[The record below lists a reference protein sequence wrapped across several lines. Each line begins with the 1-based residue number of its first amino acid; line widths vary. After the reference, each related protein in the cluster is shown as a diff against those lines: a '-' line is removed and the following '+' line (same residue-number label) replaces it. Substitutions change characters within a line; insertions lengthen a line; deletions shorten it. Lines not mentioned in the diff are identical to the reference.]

1 MGIFREVSYVRRD
14 AIMSLT
20 AFLDESR
27 PPVTTATRGVAV
39 SARPR
44 HRLLYAYG
52 SVAIVAI
59 AVSIVAAMVFG
70 SADITWATTLS
81 VVSHHL
87 FGTELAPDVPSS
99 TDTIIWQLRA
109 PRAVLATIVGA
120 GLAVSGVAMQT
131 LVRNPLADP
140 YLLGISAGSGAG
152 ATAVIIFGAFSGS
165 PIAPLT
171 FGALL
176 GAVTA
181 TLMVA
186 AFARSGGGLTPLR
199 LVLSGVVLS
208 AAFSALS
215 SFMVFVG
222 PDPRA
227 AQSVM
232 FWMLG
237 SVASATW
244 QRTVVPLLVLLV
256 VLVFFMAKA
265 RHLDALATGES
276 TAAAVGID
284 VASLRRQV
292 FVVQAL
298 LVGTLVAVSGGI
310 GFVGLVIP
318 HVTRILVGAT
328 HRSVLPIAASLGGL
342 FLVWVDIIA
351 RVLGGSQEMPLGVV
365 TGLVGAPLFLYLM
378 NRSSYSY
385 GGSE

>member
-1 MGIFREVSYVRRD
+1 MTRFRWDASPGGTSTARWRWTLPVSYGV
-14 AIMSLT
+14 
-20 AFLDESR
+20 
-27 PPVTTATRGVAV
+27 VTV
-39 SARPR
+39 
-44 HRLLYAYG
+44 
-52 SVAIVAI
+52 IAI
-59 AVSIVAAMVFG
+59 ALSIAGAMVLG
-70 SADITWATTLS
+70 SADITWSTTLQ
-81 VVSHHL
+81 VISHHL
-87 FGTELAPDVPSS
+87 FSTELDSAIPPSA
-99 TDTIIWQLRA
+99 DTIVWKLRA
-109 PRAVLATIVGA
+109 PRGVLAAIVGA

-140 YLLGISAGSGAG
+140 YLLGISAGAGAG
-152 ATAVIIFGAFSGS
+152 ATAVIIFGAFAGT

-171 FGALL
+171 VGALL
-176 GAVTA
+176 GALAA
-181 TLMVA
+181 TLAVG
-186 AFARSGGGLTPLR
+186 AFARAGGGLTPLR

-215 SFMVFVG
+215 SFLVFAG

-244 QRTVVPLLVLLV
+244 QRTLLPLV
-256 VLVFFMAKA
+256 VLAIVLIFFLIKA
-265 RHLDALATGES
+265 RHLDALATGDS

-284 VASLRRQV
+284 VPRLRKQI
-292 FVVQAL
+292 FVAQAI

-318 HVTRILVGAT
+318 HVTRILVGAA
-328 HRSVLPIAASLGGL
+328 HRVVLPIAALFGGL
-342 FLVWVDIIA
+342 FLVWVDILA
-351 RVLGGSQEMPLGVV
+351 RVVGGAQEMPLGVV

-378 NRSSYSY
+378 SRSNYSY

>member
-1 MGIFREVSYVRRD
+1 MERVR
-14 AIMSLT
+14 IKN
-20 AFLDESR
+20 
-27 PPVTTATRGVAV
+27 PPRFM
-39 SARPR
+39 PWI
-44 HRLLYAYG
+44 YG
-52 SVAIVAI
+52 LVIVIAI
-59 AVSIVAAMVFG
+59 AVSLVAAVVFG
-70 SADITWATTLS
+70 SADITWSTTTQ
-81 VVSHHL
+81 VISHHI
-87 FGTELAPDVPSS
+87 FGTELDESVPASS
-99 TDTIIWQLRA
+99 DTIVWNLRA
-109 PRAVLATIVGA
+109 PRGILAAIVGA

-140 YLLGISAGSGAG
+140 YLLGISAGAGAG

-176 GAVTA
+176 GAVMV
-181 TLMVA
+181 TLAVG
-186 AFARSGGGLTPLR
+186 AFATAGGGLTPLR

-215 SFMVFVG
+215 SFMVFAG

-237 SVASATW
+237 SVAGATW
-244 QRTVVPLLVLLV
+244 LKTLFPLIVLIAVLLFF
-256 VLVFFMAKA
+256 LVKA

-284 VASLRRQV
+284 VSRLRTQV
-292 FVVQAL
+292 FVLQAV

-318 HVTRILVGAT
+318 HLTRILVGAT
-328 HRSVLPIAASLGGL
+328 HRVVLPVAALMGGL
-342 FLVWVDIIA
+342 FLIWVDIIA
-351 RVLGGSQEMPLGVV
+351 RVVGGSQEMPLGVV

-378 NRSSYSY
+378 SRSHYSY
-385 GGSE
+385 GGAE